1 MAERTP
7 AELARDTLKL
17 LATRRLPPTP
27 ENYQAIYEEVAGLL
41 PQVAFPTAPL
51 RRIANVLP
59 TQTPTQKRIAREFS
73 NAIEAQDWVKLQA
86 AIADYA
92 QLDLPGSSH
101 AAAFL
106 PETPTQA
113 IDILPPEL
121 ATQLA
126 RVIENTVTALGDEDE
141 RMREMSLQLVSFL
154 RMSPPPIA
162 SLEQMLH
169 NYSYR
174 LSFTAEDQAQ
184 RRSSIHALLRM
195 VGEHIAS
202 MAAHDHALQQQAQA
216 LAHAMDKP
224 WTLQQLDHIQTHL
237 KNLLFRHL
245 EIESNRSDAHQQLKE
260 LLGQHTVQMASLGKL
275 SERHSNALSECAQQ
289 IQQAQDLGDLT
300 SVLEAVVQSGS
311 ALATEN
317 RLVQAQLADLRAQ
330 NEAQE
335 QSIEKLSS
343 DLALIYDASRHDP
356 MTSALNLHGLHET
369 LQTEAARHRRGA
381 QSMSLA
387 VLGIDDLQTLCAS
400 SDEQCA
406 PAALMHLARL
416 IRSTLRP
423 QDALGRVSE
432 SSFAVVFPDT
442 SAPQAAQALAR
453 LQVELSQRPLLHADL
468 KLPLSFSAGV
478 IAVSGLDTPAQTIA
492 RAIAAHEHAQV
503 LGNHRIAIG

>member
-7 AELARDTLKL
+7 ADLARDTLKL

-41 PQVAFPTAPL
+41 PQIAFPVAPL

-59 TQTPTQKRIAREFS
+59 TQTASQKRIARDFS
-73 NAIEAQDWVKLQA
+73 NAVETQDWIQLQA

-92 QLDLPGSSH
+92 QLDLSGSAHSS
-101 AAAFL
+101 A
-106 PETPTQA
+106 
-113 IDILPPEL
+113 LPPEASSQIVDTLPTDL
-121 ATQLA
+121 AAQLA
-126 RVIENTVTALGDEDE
+126 RVIENTVTVLGEEDE
-141 RMREMSLQLVSFL
+141 RMREISLQLVSFL
-154 RMSPPPIA
+154 RMSPPPIT

-184 RRSSIHALLRM
+184 RRSSTHALLRM
-195 VGEHIAS
+195 VGDHISS
-202 MAAHDHALQQQAQA
+202 MATHDQALQRQAQA
-216 LAHAMDKP
+216 LADAMDKP
-224 WTLQQLDHIQTHL
+224 WTLRQLDCIQTHL
-237 KNLLFRHL
+237 KSLLFRHL
-245 EIESNRSDAHQQLKE
+245 EIEGNRSDAHLQLKD
-260 LLGQHTVQMASLGKL
+260 LLSQHTAQMASLGKL
-275 SERHSNALSECAQQ
+275 SEHHANALSECAQQ

-343 DLALIYDASRHDP
+343 DLALVSDASRHDP
-356 MTSALNLHGLHET
+356 LTSALNLHGLHET
-369 LQTEAARHRRGA
+369 LQAEAARHRRGA

-387 VLGIDDLQTLCAS
+387 VLGIDNIQSLRDS
-400 SDEQCA
+400 SDEHCA
-406 PAALMHLARL
+406 PAALTHLAR
-416 IRSTLRP
+416 IVRSTLRP

-432 SSFAVVFPDT
+432 SSFALLFPDT
-442 SAPQAAQALAR
+442 TAPQAAQALAR
-453 LQVELSQRPLLHADL
+453 LQQELSQRPLLHADV
-468 KLPLSFSAGV
+468 KHPLSFSAGV
-478 IAVSGLDTPAQTIA
+478 ITVSGLDTPAHAIA
-492 RAIAAHEHAQV
+492 RAIAAHEHAQL
-503 LGNHRIAIG
+503 LGHHRISIG